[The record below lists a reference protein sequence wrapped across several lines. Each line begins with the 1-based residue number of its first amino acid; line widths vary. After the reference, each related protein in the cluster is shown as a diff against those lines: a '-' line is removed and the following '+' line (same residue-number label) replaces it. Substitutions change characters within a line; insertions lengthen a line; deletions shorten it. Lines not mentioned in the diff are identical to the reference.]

1 MGRGIMNKDK
11 FLHEST
17 VTRSCRIIVNV
28 TSDFVLGYQFPSHF
42 PSPWFRIFFVSKLE
56 NKQKI
61 QAGYFAFSTWFA
73 VCVLGR
79 TIPVCVRIRFLP
91 RLPSATS
98 TKFIS
103 IRSGFASVFLQFRA
117 MNSNF
122 DVLVLSI
129 FLGNTKF
136 MKVSSIVPIGV
147 LACFKYLIL
156 NFTCR
161 EVAGLNNYPGGFKL
175 LKTINQNYDWFP
187 DFDVEL

>member
-1 MGRGIMNKDK
+1 MTG
-11 FLHEST
+11 
-17 VTRSCRIIVNV
+17 
-28 TSDFVLGYQFPSHF
+28 DFVLGCQFPSHF

-61 QAGYFAFSTWFA
+61 QAGYFAFSTWVA

-122 DVLVLSI
+122 NVLVLSI
-129 FLGNTKF
+129 FFGDTK
-136 MKVSSIVPIGV
+136 VVNVLRIVPIGV
-147 LACFKYLIL
+147 LQI
-156 NFTCR
+156 R
-161 EVAGLNNYPGGFKL
+161 DP
-175 LKTINQNYDWFP
+175 
-187 DFDVEL
+187 ELHMP

>member
-1 MGRGIMNKDK
+1 MWLVTLFWGTS
-11 FLHEST
+11 FL
-17 VTRSCRIIVNV
+17 VTFLR
-28 TSDFVLGYQFPSHF
+28 LGFEYF
-42 PSPWFRIFFVSKLE
+42 FFVSKLE

-175 LKTINQNYDWFP
+175 LKTINQTKIMI
-187 DFDVEL
+187 DFRILVSL

>member
-1 MGRGIMNKDK
+1 M
-11 FLHEST
+11 
-17 VTRSCRIIVNV
+17 
-28 TSDFVLGYQFPSHF
+28 
-42 PSPWFRIFFVSKLE
+42 FFVSNLE

-61 QAGYFAFSTWFA
+61 QAGCFAFITWFA

-129 FLGNTKF
+129 FFGDTKR
-136 MKVSSIVPIGV
+136 VNVLRIVPIGV
-147 LACFKYLIL
+147 LQI
-156 NFTCR
+156 R
-161 EVAGLNNYPGGFKL
+161 DP
-175 LKTINQNYDWFP
+175 
-187 DFDVEL
+187 ELHMP